1 MSGQWSKHDFISIQ
15 KSVSSL
21 WLGDCSNFRTLSKNL
36 CCQAQIA
43 LLLTVRRSWCQ
54 CQIWQKRRCATTTSA
69 GDRGATATPKDQIT
83 GGFETRL
90 IMVYH
95 GTSQVVVHLFQLG
108 QIQVSYSTG
117 KSTGNSA
124 RRCNDPTCKFAHGF
138 GELRSVWTYPMWPVE
153 AGVQA
158 RMALESKVALWLH
171 YGFTIGWISG
181 G

>member
-69 GDRGATATPKDQIT
+69 GDLGNGNTKGPNDW
-83 GGFETRL
+83 RL
-90 IMVYH
+90 WNQVDHGYH
-95 GTSQVVVHLFQLG
+95 GLRLWFICFSMV
-108 QIQVSYSTG
+108 
-117 KSTGNSA
+117 KSRSA
-124 RRCNDPTCKFAHGF
+124 IRLENRLETLPGDATIPRA
-138 GELRSVWTYPMWPVE
+138 SS
-153 AGVQA
+153 
-158 RMALESKVALWLH
+158 RMALGSSVLFGPIPCGQWRLESKL
-171 YGFTIGWISG
+171 G
-181 G
+181 GRWSPR